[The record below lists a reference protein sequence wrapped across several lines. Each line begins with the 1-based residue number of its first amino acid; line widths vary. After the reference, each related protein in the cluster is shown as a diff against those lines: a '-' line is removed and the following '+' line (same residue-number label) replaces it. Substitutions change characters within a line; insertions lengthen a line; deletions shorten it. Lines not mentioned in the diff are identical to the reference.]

1 MLVGVV
7 LLNLIAIGPVFEA
20 VGYAEVNRNILL
32 HLHRRGVNIK
42 LIPKPLGVTSVELD
56 AREQDLFARM
66 INNSGRMANPVSLFV
81 FIGAFFTPTPGSYS
95 IGLTMLESDRIP
107 ASWVERCN
115 GMDEIW
121 VPSNFNYSTFRAS
134 GVLAEKVRVMHLGV
148 DGARF
153 RPGAPPLHIPGRRG
167 FAFLSV
173 FEWIPRKGYD
183 LLIRAF
189 LEEFR
194 ADEDVCLIL
203 KVHDNSSYD
212 PDGVKIKGEI
222 DHLRAQV
229 GSGGPPII
237 LISSILPPGAVPRL
251 YAAADCFVLPTRGE
265 GWNMPAIEAM
275 ACGLP
280 VISTAWSAHL
290 DFMNAGN
297 SYLIDIEG
305 LEPIPRFG
313 IANDAVY
320 SGAYWARPSI
330 AHLKRLMRYVYENRD
345 AARAVG
351 MRASDYVREKFSWDR
366 SVGRMYE
373 RLLEIQGQH

>member
-1 MLVGVV
+1 M
-7 LLNLIAIGPVFEA
+7 NLIDIGPVFEA

-32 HLHRRGVNIK
+32 NLHRRGVNIR
-42 LIPKPLGVTSVELD
+42 LIPKRLGVTSVGLDPREEEL
-56 AREQDLFARM
+56 FSRM
-66 INNSGRMANPVSLFV
+66 INNSGTMVNPVSLFV
-81 FIGAFFTPTPGSYS
+81 FIGAFFSPTPGSYS

-107 ASWVERCN
+107 ASWVGRCN
-115 GMDEIW
+115 MMNEIW
-121 VPSNFNYSTFRAS
+121 VPSTFNYHTFTAS
-134 GVLAEKVRVMHLGV
+134 GMPAEKVRVMHLGV
-148 DGARF
+148 DADRF
-153 RPGAPPLHIPGRRG
+153 RPGVPPLYIPGRRG

-212 PDGVKIKGEI
+212 PNGVKIKGEV
-222 DHLRAQV
+222 DNLRAQV
-229 GSGGPPII
+229 GSSGPPII
-237 LISSILPPGAVPRL
+237 VMASILPPAAVPQL

-265 GWNMPAIEAM
+265 GWNMPAMEAM

-280 VISTAWSAHL
+280 VISTRWSAHL
-290 DFMNAGN
+290 DFMNADN
-297 SYLIDIEG
+297 SYLVDIEG

-320 SGAYWARPSI
+320 DGAYWARPSV
-330 AHLKRLMRYVYENRD
+330 AHLKRLMRQVYENRD

-351 MRASDYVREKFSWDR
+351 MRASGYVRERFSWD
-366 SVGRMYE
+366 SSTGKMYE
-373 RLLEIQGQH
+373 RLLEIQGQQ